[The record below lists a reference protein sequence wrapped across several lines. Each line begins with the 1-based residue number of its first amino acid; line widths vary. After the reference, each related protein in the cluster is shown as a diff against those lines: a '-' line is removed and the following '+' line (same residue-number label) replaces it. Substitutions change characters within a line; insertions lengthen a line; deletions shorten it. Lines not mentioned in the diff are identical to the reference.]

1 MTDITQKS
9 KRPLSPHLQTYRLP
23 YNALMS
29 IAGRM
34 VGIGLSC
41 TMIVTCIWFICVV
54 FHPDTFAQTQ
64 ALFSIPLVK
73 YIALIWAL
81 AIFFYIGNGIRHF
94 LWAIG
99 LGVNEKA
106 GILSGNIVLVISAL
120 AALGL
125 WNVTINQSAAG
136 QDETAIAEEAANE

>member
-9 KRPLSPHLQTYRLP
+9 KRPLSPHLQAYRLP

-34 VGIGLSC
+34 VGIGLAG
-41 TMIVTCIWFICVV
+41 TMIATCLWFICVV
-54 FHPDTFAQTQ
+54 FHPDSLTTIQAFFA
-64 ALFSIPLVK
+64 LPLVK
-73 YIALIWAL
+73 YISLAWAF

-106 GILSGNIVLVISAL
+106 GILSGNIVLVLSVL
-120 AALGL
+120 ATLAI
-125 WNVTINQSAAG
+125 WHVTMNQSVADQG
-136 QDETAIAEEAANE
+136 QTAIVEEATNE